1 MKKTKDTVGQGNS
14 SKAQQ
19 RLPEIEGEMRRAN
32 LLETIQNKRRTQ
44 LLKIIEEKHKR
55 YQSPQ

>member
-1 MKKTKDTVGQGNS
+1 MKKTKDTVGQGNGS
-14 SKAQQ
+14 RHQE

-32 LLETIQNKRRTQ
+32 LLETIQRKRRTQ
-44 LLKIIEEKHKR
+44 LLKIIEEKQKR